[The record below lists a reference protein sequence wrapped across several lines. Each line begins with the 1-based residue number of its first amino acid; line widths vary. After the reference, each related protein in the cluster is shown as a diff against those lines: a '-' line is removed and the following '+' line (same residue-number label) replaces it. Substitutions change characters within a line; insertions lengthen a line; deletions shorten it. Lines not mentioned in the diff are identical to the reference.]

1 MRELDG
7 VTDLMDLSLGRLQEI
22 VNDKGSL
29 ACCSPWDLKELD
41 MPEGLN
47 NNNNNNNMKTKIKVK
62 KNQTCNSHLRY

>member
-7 VTDLMDLSLGRLQEI
+7 ITDSVDLSLGRLQEI

-47 NNNNNNNMKTKIKVK
+47 NNNSNMKTKIKVK
-62 KNQTCNSHLRY
+62 KKSDM